1 MRYLKKTTVVHR
13 FKRDLLSEADGI
25 DDLGLL
31 EMWLHYLLLLSEMKE
46 ITKHQA
52 KTWKYPTKK
61 ELN

>member
-1 MRYLKKTTVVHR
+1 MRHLKKTTVVHR
-13 FKRDLLSEADGI
+13 FKRDLLSEAGGI

-31 EMWLHYLLLLSEMKE
+31 EMWLMYLHVLSESKD

-61 ELN
+61 ELK